1 MTTSRE
7 TGSGSNRKLVQRA
20 QLSSSDTSELKHLL
34 QQRLID
40 CGWRKSIREI
50 IRSTLNEKGI
60 GNVSYDQ
67 LAAEIIPQARAM
79 VPDEVRKELY
89 QRVLKS
95 LEPDEAHWSDED
107 E

>member
-7 TGSGSNRKLVQRA
+7 TGSGSNL
-20 QLSSSDTSELKHLL
+20 HLL